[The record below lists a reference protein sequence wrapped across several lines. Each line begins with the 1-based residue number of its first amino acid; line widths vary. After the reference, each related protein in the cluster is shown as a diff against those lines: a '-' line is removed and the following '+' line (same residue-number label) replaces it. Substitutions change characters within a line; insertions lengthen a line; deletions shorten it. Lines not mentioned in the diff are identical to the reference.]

1 MAENVEKII
10 TEDEE
15 TVEVVERRG
24 FFRKVGDKIAAVPKQ
39 AKIAAAGIAGAV
51 AVGAIGWRLLAQR
64 EANAYMQENGLT
76 IDDIKADPELKG
88 HFEAEFGPLEEE
100 A

>member
-1 MAENVEKII
+1 MAENVEKI
-10 TEDEE
+10 TEDEV
-15 TVEVVERRG
+15 TEVVERRG

-51 AVGAIGWRLLAQR
+51 AVGAIGWRMLAQR
-64 EANAYMQENGLT
+64 EADAYMREHNLT
-76 IDDIKADPELKG
+76 IEDIKDNPELRG
-88 HFEAEFGPLEEE
+88 EFETEFGPLEEE